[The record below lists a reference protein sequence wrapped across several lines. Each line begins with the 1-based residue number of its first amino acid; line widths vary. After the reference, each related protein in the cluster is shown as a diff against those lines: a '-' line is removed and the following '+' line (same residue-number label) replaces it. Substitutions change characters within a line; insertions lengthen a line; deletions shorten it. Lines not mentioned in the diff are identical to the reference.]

1 MRTSTVKAVSERD
14 FGWFGALMAKH
25 YAGDDSDVR
34 ALAGGILK
42 LADVQRPLHEGG
54 HTFVY

>member
-1 MRTSTVKAVSERD
+1 VKAVSERD